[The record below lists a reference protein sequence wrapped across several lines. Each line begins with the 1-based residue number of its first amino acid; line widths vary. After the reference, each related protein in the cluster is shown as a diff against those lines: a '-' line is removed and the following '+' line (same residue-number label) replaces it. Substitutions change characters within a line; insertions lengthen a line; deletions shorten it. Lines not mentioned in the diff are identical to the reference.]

1 MLAAR
6 HDGRLRS
13 GKERALAG
21 EVRID
26 GARVALA
33 FPQTYMNDSGMSVVA
48 LVRRYSIAD
57 LRDLVIVHDE
67 LDLPLGRLQV
77 KDGGGL
83 AGHNGLRSIRDHLHS
98 TDFIRIRIG
107 IGKPAG
113 RKQGADHVLSR
124 PSRSER
130 EELAV
135 SIEEAADAVEMIVRD
150 GVAAAMN
157 TFNRKPAAEP
167 EERG

>member
-1 MLAAR
+1 M
-6 HDGRLRS
+6 
-13 GKERALAG
+13 
-21 EVRID
+21 
-26 GARVALA
+26 
-33 FPQTYMNDSGMSVVA
+33 
-48 LVRRYSIAD
+48 
-57 LRDLVIVHDE
+57 
-67 LDLPLGRLQV
+67 
-77 KDGGGL
+77 
-83 AGHNGLRSIRDHLHS
+83 
-98 TDFIRIRIG
+98 
-107 IGKPAG
+107 
-113 RKQGADHVLSR
+113 LSR